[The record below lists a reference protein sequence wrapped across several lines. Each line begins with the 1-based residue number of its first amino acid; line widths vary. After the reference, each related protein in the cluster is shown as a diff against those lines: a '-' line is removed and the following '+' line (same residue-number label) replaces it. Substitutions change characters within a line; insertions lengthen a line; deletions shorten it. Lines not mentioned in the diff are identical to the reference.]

1 MIIAISIKN
10 IQKKCAGSKQRL
22 HYVPPITIVVLV
34 IIQDKGYIDKCHWCK
49 QFVDDQ
55 QS

>member
-1 MIIAISIKN
+1 MAISIKN
-10 IQKKCAGSKQRL
+10 IQKECAGSKQRL
-22 HYVPPITIVVLV
+22 HYVPPVTGMVLF
-34 IIQDKGYIDKCHWCK
+34 IIQDKGYINKCHWCN